1 MDQSVMI
8 DHPHERGVC
17 HDPVPITDQIRR
29 LDCLRCPSARAPYIG
44 GIGITAAIAWHN
56 QALWTAAT
64 RSAMRSDSDADNYVR
79 GLAKLGIV
87 KLPGYE
93 PPPAV
98 DLIFDR

>member
-1 MDQSVMI
+1 M
-8 DHPHERGVC
+8 C

-29 LDCLRCPSARAPYIG
+29 LDCVYAALLPALLTLG

-64 RSAMRSDSDADNYVR
+64 RSAMRSDSDADDYVR

-93 PPPAV
+93 PPPV
-98 DLIFDR
+98 VGSHF

>member
-1 MDQSVMI
+1 MTQFLSQTKYDDWIVYAALL
-8 DHPHERGVC
+8 PALL
-17 HDPVPITDQIRR
+17 T
-29 LDCLRCPSARAPYIG
+29 LG

-64 RSAMRSDSDADNYVR
+64 RSAMYSDGDADDYVR

-98 DLIFDR
+98 DLISDR